1 MDALPAQKNSGLHL
15 PPGQKSKNGTLSRA
29 CQGAQELVACVQY
42 RLRLLSDPGQ
52 VAAAG
57 PSTDS
62 HRSSKPRQLQLDRLC
77 IADADGPFRAP
88 FESVGLLTA
97 PNEDSEAHSDVRSE
111 AVFPSPRTSAA
122 LRAAIEL
129 CRNPRLTAE
138 IS

>member
-1 MDALPAQKNSGLHL
+1 MSNIGF
-15 PPGQKSKNGTLSRA
+15 
-29 CQGAQELVACVQY
+29 V
-42 RLRLLSDPGQ
+42 LLSDPRGRF
-52 VAAAG
+52 G
-57 PSTDS
+57 HSGRGSERYKTPTNS

-122 LRAAIEL
+122 LGGAAIEL
-129 CRNPRLTAE
+129 FRSPRLTAE